1 MLQANYFDG
10 RSTRVRVVGLS
21 VAGDDLIIAGEGVNF
36 RVPFADVKV
45 DERLGLAPRSLR
57 FKDGA
62 FCEIR
67 DLDGLDTLLRSTAH
81 RDGPVDR
88 LQRSLRFV
96 LFSCVACVLIAVVAY
111 RWGLPWAA
119 GEGAKHLPPVIGKTL
134 SVQTL
139 KILDGAILTP
149 SKIDNE
155 RQQALR
161 TKFHSLRLQ
170 EGGTPSSALLF
181 RGSPQLG
188 ANAFTLPDGTI
199 IVLDELVTAMGDD
212 QQILA
217 VLAHELGH
225 VHGRHGLQLLLR
237 SSAVGAFWT
246 FYIGDVSSLLAAA
259 PAAVVEAKYSQELER
274 QADDYAAALLLHNDL
289 SPALLADALQKLT
302 ESHPG
307 ASKAGFLSTH
317 PSTDERMRRLR
328 LPSRPAPPN

>member
-1 MLQANYFDG
+1 MEHFLQRFALLVAGVLSGFDRLVFKGKLCPLYSPEGMNCLLNANYVAHKEFKEYAKQV
-10 RSTRVRVVGLS
+10 TARVIETS
-21 VAGDDLIIAGEGVNF
+21 GV
-36 RVPFADVKV
+36 PQAKAQ
-45 DERLGLAPRSLR
+45 G
-57 FKDGA
+57 
-62 FCEIR
+62 C
-67 DLDGLDTLLRSTAH
+67 
-81 RDGPVDR
+81 
-88 LQRSLRFV
+88 
-96 LFSCVACVLIAVVAY
+96 Y
-111 RWGLPWAA
+111 RYLN
-119 GEGAKHLPPVIGKTL
+119 
-134 SVQTL
+134 S
-139 KILDGAILTP
+139 
-149 SKIDNE
+149 SKIDKE
-155 RQQALR
+155 RQEALR

-274 QADDYAAALLLHNDL
+274 QADDYAAALLLHNGL
-289 SPALLADALQKLT
+289 SPGLLADALQKLT
-302 ESHPG
+302 ESHPD
-307 ASKAGFLSTH
+307 ASKAGFLATH
-317 PSTDERMRRLR
+317 PSTHERMRRLR
-328 LPSRPAPPN
+328 QSSRPAPPD